1 MSSMIFKKPIRIGP
15 TKFKIFQWMIHIF
28 ILAWLILIFYQGLT
42 DQLGGDPVQSLLDF
56 TGIGA
61 LNLLVISLVI
71 SPIASYLKFGQVIQL
86 RRPIGL
92 YSAFY
97 ALSHL
102 MVFIAFEL
110 QFEMVLVLSEIIE
123 RPYITVGFTT
133 FIILSILAITSIS
146 NIKKKMGRKW
156 FTLHSLSYIAVILG
170 GIHYLWLVKS
180 AWYEP
185 AIYIIVS
192 MLLILLRRKK
202 IIKMFK

>member
-1 MSSMIFKKPIRIGP
+1 MIFNKPIRIG
-15 TKFKIFQWMIHIF
+15 TASFAFFRWSMHIV
-28 ILAWLILIFYQGLT
+28 ILAWLIIYFYQGFT

-61 LNLLVISLVI
+61 LNLLVISLIV
-71 SPIASYLKFGQVIQL
+71 SPIATSIKFGQLIQV

-102 MVFIAFEL
+102 LVFIAFEL
-110 QFEMVLVLSEIIE
+110 QFEMALVLAEIIE
-123 RPYITVGFTT
+123 RPYITVGFTA
-133 FIILSILAITSIS
+133 FIILLVLSITSINS
-146 NIKKKMGRKW
+146 IKKKMGRSW
-156 FTLHSLSYIAVILG
+156 FTLHSLSYIAVILAG
-170 GIHYLWLVKS
+170 LHYLWLVKS

-185 AIYIIVS
+185 AIY
-192 MLLILLRRKK
+192 LLFSAVLIFLRRKK